1 MRNTKLKREIL
12 ESSEG
17 LLEKATDLVLFIL
30 FFGLGLSTRGRRSS
44 EVYKAE
50 REAVEILK
58 KVNYQTVKRA
68 FSHLRKKGFIK
79 YVKEEAIL
87 KPQITKRGFQRLK
100 EIIPVYDEERIWDR
114 RIYLVAY
121 DIPEERKNDRE
132 MLREFLKRLG
142 AGMFQ
147 ESVWLILY
155 NPREILRKYV
165 FEHNLEGWVIVS
177 DVGED
182 GSVGEEDLSELVARV
197 YKLDE
202 LNDRYRKFLDRYLDS
217 EKRHRRREAVI
228 FDYLSILRD
237 DPQIPFRLL
246 PKDWVGEDAYK
257 LYQKILRSL
266 KSGRETDKLK

>member
-257 LYQKILRSL
+257 LYQKILQSL